1 MIGTVQRIVHWT
13 DLIRTLRAE
22 GYKIFTIFL
31 EVFLSCSLQATSFK
45 SNQDDFVVSFLAF
58 SNDTIIETEKEIF
71 PKDSLVGRKI
81 TTGKTSQAIAY
92 LNFFDYF

>member
-13 DLIRTLRAE
+13 DLIRTLRAQ
-22 GYKIFTIFL
+22 GYKITFLVFL
-31 EVFLSCSLQATSFK
+31 EVFLSCSPQATSFK

-71 PKDSLVGRKI
+71 PKDSLVGR
-81 TTGKTSQAIAY
+81 
-92 LNFFDYF
+92 